1 MKRFTASARALLAAC
16 LAASCSGAPPAD
28 RAGAADAGS
37 LAVRCGSLID
47 GIADAPARDRGV
59 VIRAGRI
66 EAIVAADELPRDLP
80 RLDLAGFTCLP
91 GLIDMHTHLTD
102 APEDTAD
109 LRVYFALGDAE
120 LLARSKQHAAA
131 TLLAGFTTVRNVGT
145 YVEGSDHALRDAI
158 ARGDAVGPRMHVSG
172 PYLTIPRGG
181 GDLYVPGY
189 DEPADA
195 ARFHAGVARGAAE
208 FAAKA
213 RANLASGADLLKVI
227 ASGAVLGFGGV
238 PGAREMT
245 RDEIEAVVA
254 VAHAAGRRVAAHA
267 HGSDSIVDAI
277 LAGAD
282 TIEHASYLN
291 DEGIALARERGIAL
305 AMDVYNGDYIDSEGR
320 RQGWPEEFLRKN
332 LETTEI
338 QRDGFR
344 RALAAGVPLVYA
356 TDAGVYPH
364 GLNARQLRVMVSLGM
379 TPMQAIR
386 AATSVAAFHLGAADD
401 VGALRAGRF
410 GDLIAVRGDPLADIA
425 LLEDVAVVVKGG
437 RVFKNSNRGQARIAE
452 KQQSVSDPNCSPQ
465 RGEALLN
472 AGDRDVGGADAA
484 ARVAAGARGGAR
496 ELAREAFAQDVGLE
510 P

>member
-1 MKRFTASARALLAAC
+1 MHRGLVVALGAVIVAIGCGGGQLPRPAPALAV
-16 LAASCSGAPPAD
+16 APFVPSS
-28 RAGAADAGS
+28 GS
-37 LAVRCGSLID
+37 LAVRCGNLID
-47 GIADAPARDRGV
+47 GVADAPLRDRGV
-59 VIRAGRI
+59 VIRSGRI
-66 EAIVAADELPRDLP
+66 EAVVAAEDLPRDLP
-80 RLDLAGFTCLP
+80 RLELGGFTCLP

-102 APEDTAD
+102 SPEDTAD
-109 LRVYFALGDAE
+109 LRVYFTRSDAE
-120 LLARSKQHAAA
+120 QLERSKQAAAA
-131 TLLAGFTTVRNVGT
+131 TLRAGFTTVRDVGT
-145 YVEGSDHALRDAI
+145 YVQGADRALRDAI
-158 ARGDAVGPRMHVSG
+158 ARGDAIGPRMHVSG
-172 PYLTIPRGG
+172 PYLTIPQGG

-189 DEPADA
+189 EEPADN
-195 ARFHAGVARGAAE
+195 ARFHAGVTRGAAE

-213 RANLASGADLLKVI
+213 RANLAAGADHLKVI

-245 RDEIEAVVA
+245 REEIAAVVQ

-282 TIEHASYLN
+282 TVEHASYLN
-291 DEGIALARERGIAL
+291 DEGIALARERGVAL

-344 RALAAGVPLVYA
+344 RALAAGVTLVYA

-386 AATSVAAFHLGAADD
+386 SATSVAASYLDAAGD
-401 VGALRAGRF
+401 VGALSAGRF
-410 GDLIAVRGDPLADIA
+410 GDLIAVRGDPLANIA
-425 LLEDVAVVVKGG
+425 LLEDLAVVVKGG
-437 RVFKNSNRGQARIAE
+437 LVFK
-452 KQQSVSDPNCSPQ
+452 QST
-465 RGEALLN
+465 
-472 AGDRDVGGADAA
+472 AD
-484 ARVAAGARGGAR
+484 
-496 ELAREAFAQDVGLE
+496 
-510 P
+510 